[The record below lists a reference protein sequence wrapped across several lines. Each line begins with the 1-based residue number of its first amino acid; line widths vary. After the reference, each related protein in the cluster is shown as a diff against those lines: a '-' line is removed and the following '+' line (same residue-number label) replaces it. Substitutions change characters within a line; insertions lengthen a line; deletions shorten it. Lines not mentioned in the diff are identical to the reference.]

1 MKNTASIWKK
11 QWSGEITSITTF
23 PFETMESVTPCSS
36 RILIK
41 VAPRDFL
48 PLVDIHLLRS
58 FNNTVLGTTVK
69 GFCKR
74 RWSPKS
80 VYLIMI
86 GRLSKWAW
94 PYHMS
99 PMKTKN
105 FLWLVSR
112 GEVREMCPT
121 WPKRK
126 QTSNRGHQARYCQ
139 QELKAVPG
147 QQIGGKK
154 DLSPTAARKWIL
166 STTSK
171 LRKGLWAQIINT
183 VLDDTSFSA
192 PTQSIQPCYAP
203 FPDLHRNC
211 GNKFVVL

>member
-1 MKNTASIWKK
+1 MKNTAPIWKK

-23 PFETMESVTPCSS
+23 PFGTMESVTPWSS

-41 VAPRDFL
+41 VALRDFL
-48 PLVDIHLLRS
+48 PLVDIRLLRS

-80 VYLIMI
+80 VDLIMT

-112 GEVREMCPT
+112 GEVREVHPG
-121 WPKRK
+121 PKENKPLIEATRQGIANRSWK
-126 QTSNRGHQARYCQ
+126 QA
-139 QELKAVPG
+139 LV
-147 QQIGGKK
+147 
-154 DLSPTAARKWIL
+154 
-166 STTSK
+166 
-171 LRKGLWAQIINT
+171 
-183 VLDDTSFSA
+183 
-192 PTQSIQPCYAP
+192 
-203 FPDLHRNC
+203 
-211 GNKFVVL
+211 NK